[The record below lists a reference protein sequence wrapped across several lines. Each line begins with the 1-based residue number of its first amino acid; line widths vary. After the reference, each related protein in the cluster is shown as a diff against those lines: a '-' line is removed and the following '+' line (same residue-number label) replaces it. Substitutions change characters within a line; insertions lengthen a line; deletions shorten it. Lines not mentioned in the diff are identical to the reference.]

1 MSRSPYPVARYPV
14 EMGVLVALCFFLPL
28 LEAPKNLLWVAYAL
42 TWLVN
47 RVRQRDFGGP
57 WDAWDTLIAA
67 WIASGFMVAAF
78 AGLDGQQWRGA
89 GDPVRYG
96 SVLWMVKRAR
106 YDAREQ
112 RWILGALVVSTL
124 VGLAFGYRDLW
135 RGTAPGGTLELHSVG
150 HVNHTAI
157 YLAIMLGV
165 CAAWI
170 FARWRSW
177 SAAARLLSLAVTCAI
192 LVSLV
197 VTASRGAIG
206 IALVML
212 PVLAAAWWP
221 RSRVPVAISAAVVA
235 AVVVLVIAGGTQ
247 VVRKTLQNVQEENV
261 LSFRDGVWR
270 TALAAW
276 RRYPWFGVGLDNYS
290 LVSVERLHAWDTE
303 AGRAF
308 DPKRYYYTSHG
319 HSIYANTLAERG
331 LFGSAIVAAVL
342 GAWALCLV
350 RRRPRAD
357 DPDDDWLAWG
367 SAAAAWTVTVG
378 AGTVNTTLH
387 HEHALLAV
395 LLLGLFL
402 SRLRQPAV
410 SEPNLG
416 VEASKAVPAGALA
429 GERNH

>member
-1 MSRSPYPVARYPV
+1 
-14 EMGVLVALCFFLPL
+14 
-28 LEAPKNLLWVAYAL
+28 
-42 TWLVN
+42 
-47 RVRQRDFGGP
+47 
-57 WDAWDTLIAA
+57 
-67 WIASGFMVAAF
+67 
-78 AGLDGQQWRGA
+78 
-89 GDPVRYG
+89 
-96 SVLWMVKRAR
+96 MVKRAR
-106 YDAREQ
+106 YDERER
-112 RWILGALVVSTL
+112 RWILGSLVVSTL

-135 RGTAPGGTLELHSVG
+135 RGTAPSGTLELHSVG

-177 SAAARLLSLAVTCAI
+177 STTARLLSLAVTCTI

-221 RSRVPVAISAAVVA
+221 RSRVPLTISVAVVA
-235 AVVVLVIAGGTQ
+235 TVVVLAIAGGAQ
-247 VVRKTLQNVQEENV
+247 VVRKQLQNVQDENV

-270 TALAAW
+270 AAIATW
-276 RRYPWFGVGLDNYS
+276 QRYPWFGVGMDNYS
-290 LVSVERLHAWDTE
+290 LATTERLRAWDAE
-303 AGRAF
+303 AGRPY
-308 DPKRYYYTSHG
+308 DPKRYYYISHG
-319 HSIYANTLAERG
+319 HSLYFNTLAERG
-331 LFGSAIVAAVL
+331 LFGSAILAIVL
-342 GAWALCLV
+342 GAWAFCLV
-350 RRRPRAD
+350 RRRPRAN
-357 DPDDDWLAWG
+357 DPDDDWIAWG
-367 SAAAAWTVTVG
+367 GAAAAWMVTVG

-387 HEHALLAV
+387 HEHALLAA

-410 SEPNLG
+410 SESNLG
-416 VEASKAVPAGALA
+416 LEASKAVPTGALA